1 MNQETTSRRKTSRVT
16 SFCAALFA
24 VACGGD
30 RSRSPTCGLAQI
42 AGPALIQQQLTLA
55 AFVLPDAPRGLPD
68 RLPARVIDIQS
79 LQPQSDVQVS
89 YRQDRLALAY
99 QGANFPPRD
108 VGYGL
113 LVVDD
118 STQRAQGVLIYQS
131 QRPPSS
137 YAEIGQVVAA
147 DRSIPLYGVRVDW
160 PSVSNP
166 RCPLLGT
173 PTPPPQ

>member
-1 MNQETTSRRKTSRVT
+1 VTKQTPSRTTTSRVT
-16 SFCAALFA
+16 SFCLTVFA

-30 RSRSPTCGLAQI
+30 RSRSPTCGLAQL

-55 AFVLPDAPRGLPD
+55 AFVLPEAPRGLPD

-79 LQPQSDVQVS
+79 LQPQTEVQVT
-89 YRQDRLALAY
+89 YRQNRLLLNY
-99 QGANFPPRD
+99 RGANFPPAD

-118 STQRAQGVLIYQS
+118 STQRAQGVLIYLS

-137 YAEIGQVVAA
+137 YSEIGAVAGG